1 MCIIVTDESH
11 VGAFA
16 NFVSSE
22 TSVKEIATEKPVPA
36 TIKIDTSAA
45 ISLKSQQI
53 SSPSQISQ
61 VSSPPSG
68 SIAQTFGTA
77 GRIFASPLAKTLARE
92 KGIDLSGIVGSGPN
106 NRIRAQDVLNAP
118 TSGLPAMSPTAS
130 FEQIEVTNMRKV
142 IAKRLSLSKQTVP
155 HYYLTAE
162 IEVDELL
169 RFIFKN

>member
-16 NFVSSE
+16 NFVPSE
-22 TSVKEIATEKPVPA
+22 TSVKEMTSERPVPT
-36 TIKIDTSAA
+36 TINIDTPKSAA
-45 ISLKSQQI
+45 ISPKSQQI
-53 SSPSQISQ
+53 TSPSPISQ
-61 VSSPPSG
+61 VSPS
-68 SIAQTFGTA
+68 SRPSAQTFGTA

-92 KGIDLSGIVGSGPN
+92 KGIDLSGLVGSGPN

-118 TSGLPAMSPTAS
+118 TSPLATMSPTAS
-130 FEQIEVTNMRKV
+130 FEQIEVSNMRKV

-162 IEVDELL
+162 IEVDELM
-169 RFIFKN
+169 R